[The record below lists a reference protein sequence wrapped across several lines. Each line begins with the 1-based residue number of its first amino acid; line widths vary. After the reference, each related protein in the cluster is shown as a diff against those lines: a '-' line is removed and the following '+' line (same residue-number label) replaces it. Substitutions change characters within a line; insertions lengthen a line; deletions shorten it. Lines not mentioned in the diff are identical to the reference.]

1 MNILERKETPIES
14 ADEVAPGMTPG
25 SQTAAFGQA
34 RIVPVILAG
43 GVGSRLWPLSRE
55 QYPKQLI
62 DVLGESSL
70 LQRTVNRMS
79 GFLCESGVC
88 ADPIVVCG
96 EEHKFA
102 IAEQLGAL
110 GVRSHVVVE
119 PDRRDTAPAL
129 TLAVVAAA
137 AQGDDAIIVAMPA
150 DHAIADVDA
159 FQRAIAAAVSH
170 AQAGNIVTLGVPPTR
185 PETGFGYIRLGD
197 ELQHGAHQ
205 ILRFMEKPPVELA
218 TQYLDSRGYWWNSGI
233 FVMRASVWLETLR
246 RLQPKIYEA
255 CTAAYTQGTTANAY
269 FEPAR
274 AAFVQSPRDSIDY
287 AVMERLGE
295 VTDIAQA
302 VVVPLDAGW
311 SDLGSWDSI
320 WDALDKDED
329 GNVARGRVVFEGTRS
344 SIAYSE
350 GRLIACVGVDD
361 IVVVETPDAVLVAN
375 KSRVQEIKKL
385 VGQIRDQHAPEAEAH
400 RKVRRPWG
408 YYDSIDKG
416 ERFQV
421 KRIVVQPGA
430 CLSLQ
435 VHYRRAEHWT
445 VVSGTARVTRG
456 DEQFLLSEN
465 ESTYIPLGVTHR
477 LENPGRMPLEMIEV
491 QSGSYLREDDI
502 VRFADTYGRG

>member
-1 MNILERKETPIES
+1 MARARPET
-14 ADEVAPGMTPG
+14 EV
-25 SQTAAFGQA
+25 GQA
-34 RIVPVILAG
+34 SIVPVILAG
-43 GVGSRLWPLSRE
+43 GAGSRLWPLSRE

-62 DVLGESSL
+62 DVLGDSSL
-70 LQRTVNRMS
+70 LQATVSRMR
-79 GFLCESGVC
+79 GFRCESGVC
-88 ADPIVVCG
+88 ADSIIVCG
-96 EEHKFA
+96 DEHKFA
-102 IAEQLGAL
+102 IAEQLREL
-110 GVRSHVVVE
+110 GVRSRIVVE

-129 TLAVVAAA
+129 TLAALAAA
-137 AQGDDAIIVAMPA
+137 AQKDDAIIVAMPA

-159 FQRAIAAAVSH
+159 FQKAIASAVRN
-170 AQAGNIVTLGVPPTR
+170 AQAGHIVTLGIPPTR

-197 ELQHGAHQ
+197 KFQDGAHK
-205 ILRFMEKPPVELA
+205 ILGFMEKPPVELA
-218 TQYLDSRGYWWNSGI
+218 AQYLKSREYWWNSGI

-255 CTAAYTQGTTANAY
+255 CTAAYSQGATTSAY
-269 FEPAR
+269 FAPDAE
-274 AAFVQSPRDSIDY
+274 AFVQSPGDSIDY
-287 AVMERLGE
+287 AVMEHLGSAA
-295 VTDIAQA
+295 DIAQG

-311 SDLGSWDSI
+311 SDLGSWDAV
-320 WDALDKDED
+320 WDVLDKDEN

-375 KSRVQEIKKL
+375 KSRVQEIKQL
-385 VGQIRDQHAPEAEAH
+385 VGHIRDQHAPEADAH

-408 YYDSIDKG
+408 YYDAIDKG

-430 CLSLQ
+430 SLSLQ
-435 VHYRRAEHWT
+435 VHYHRAEHWI

-456 DEQFLLSEN
+456 EEQFLLGEN
-465 ESTYIPLGVTHR
+465 ESTYIPLGVMHR

-491 QSGSYLREDDI
+491 QSGSYLGEDDI
-502 VRFADTYGRG
+502 ARFADTYGRG